1 MLKKSRKKEKNE
13 KRDKKGARIDHMTE
27 RKRRQNLAKCCSVS
41 LQSWMNQW
49 KLLESERSGTS
60 LGKSLLII
68 GSEIWYMFD
77 FSRNTVVIIVQSGL
91 KLYNFTI
98 LAAGVETEQV
108 CNLFAQ
114 RSHHVRVDRNQ
125 FELEEVISMQLR
137 SKITV
142 ARNIRI
148 HHHSL
153 FNAKHKMQLFSV

>member
-1 MLKKSRKKEKNE
+1 
-13 KRDKKGARIDHMTE
+13 MTE

-41 LQSWMNQW
+41 LQSWWINENCSKVNEVVQVW
-49 KLLESERSGTS
+49 EKN
-60 LGKSLLII
+60 LLII
-68 GSEIWYMFD
+68 GYEIWYMFD
-77 FSRNTVVIIVQSGL
+77 FSRNIVVIIVQIGL

-114 RSHHVRVDRNQ
+114 RSHHVRVWSKWRQNQ
-125 FELEEVISMQLR
+125 LELEEVISMQLR